1 MPVSYQTMQLP
12 DIDISKGELRDATR
26 LALQSALAAAIM
38 FSLMKVTGM
47 PERFIGVL
55 SAVMVIQPTAG
66 AAMSEAKD
74 RFVSTLVGAA
84 IGFACLALMPSGYGT
99 AAALALSMLAINFVA
114 GFKPE
119 WRYGTVAA
127 VALALGSGSDVM
139 QTAIDR
145 SLAIGVG
152 VVIGTLVSLIVW
164 RESSEKRTMRHL
176 RGAMD
181 ALAGYVDR
189 ATDRVGDRS
198 SSDEDLRG
206 DYTASI
212 SDAREASAA
221 IHMNDSA
228 FYDDQIDNVDQIWGA
243 ARSIDRIGKADDS
256 FGEELIDRIDAVSRN
271 SCKVLT
277 ALGNGEQPD
286 YGILDDID
294 RGVQEARDLALND
307 EGRGDLHHAAKGAL
321 VYTLGQLADAL
332 RNLSDEMTGRQ
343 KSA

>member
-1 MPVSYQTMQLP
+1 MHLP

-26 LALQSALAAAIM
+26 LAFQSALAAAIM
-38 FSLMKVTGM
+38 FSLMKATGM

-74 RFVSTLVGAA
+74 RFVSTVVGAA
-84 IGFACLALMPSGYGT
+84 IGFACLTLMPSGYGT

-114 GFKPE
+114 GFKSE

-127 VALALGSGSDVM
+127 VALALGSDSDVM

-164 RESSEKRTMRHL
+164 RESSEKRAMRHL
-176 RGAMD
+176 RRAMN
-181 ALAGYVDR
+181 ALADYVDQ
-189 ATDRVGDRS
+189 AIDRVGDKDKSDKDARRNYDENISAARDAS
-198 SSDEDLRG
+198 SS
-206 DYTASI
+206 
-212 SDAREASAA
+212 

-243 ARSIDRIGKADDS
+243 ARFINRIGKEDDS
-256 FGEELIDRIDAVSRN
+256 FGEELIDKIDAIKKN

-277 ALGNGEQPD
+277 ALGNEESPESGTLNE
-286 YGILDDID
+286 ID
-294 RGVQEARDLALND
+294 KDVKEARAVALGG
-307 EGRGDLHHAAKGAL
+307 EGEGNFHHAAKGAL
-321 VYTLGQLADAL
+321 IFTLGQLADAL
-332 RNLSDEMTGRQ
+332 RDLTEEMSNRQ
-343 KSA
+343 HAH

>member
-1 MPVSYQTMQLP
+1 MHLP

-74 RFVSTLVGAA
+74 RFVSTVVGAV
-84 IGFACLALMPSGYGT
+84 IGFACLTLMPDGYGT

-114 GFKPE
+114 GFKTE

-127 VALALGSGSDVM
+127 VALALGSDSDVM

-152 VVIGTLVSLIVW
+152 VVIGTLISLVVW

-176 RGAMD
+176 RRALK
-181 ALAGYVDR
+181 ALADYVDD
-189 ATDRVGDRS
+189 AIERVGDNDSGDKDARS
-198 SSDEDLRG
+198 EYD
-206 DYTASI
+206 ASI
-212 SDAREASAA
+212 SAAREASAS

-228 FYDDQIDNVDQIWGA
+228 FYDDQIDNTDQVWGA
-243 ARSIDRIGKADDS
+243 ARSIDRIGRGDYS
-256 FGEELIDRIDAVSRN
+256 FGEELIDKIDSVKRN
-271 SCKVLT
+271 SCKVLS
-277 ALGNGEQPD
+277 ALGEDERPD
-286 YGILDDID
+286 SGTLDAID
-294 RGVQEARDLALND
+294 RDVKEARVLALD
-307 EGRGDLHHAAKGAL
+307 GEGQGNLHHAAKGAL
-321 VYTLGQLADAL
+321 IFTLGQLADGL
-332 RNLSDEMTGRQ
+332 RDLTDGMTNRQ
-343 KSA
+343 